1 MYVINLCFSQL
12 SNDLFFLEKMV
23 GFLMWAIMAS
33 VAAFLVLLKK
43 WFLKKCCGEE
53 RSTNNQPTQ
62 QPTLNPAFSPGQLS
76 VIPLMVMHTPPSST
90 ISGSPSSTSVAITPE
105 INREEEEEQ
114 EEEPVGHRTRLS
126 CARRLNWSKTSVV

>member
-1 MYVINLCFSQL
+1 MNSAEETESLTDMAL
-12 SNDLFFLEKMV
+12 

-76 VIPLMVMHTPPSST
+76 VIPLMVMHTSPSST

-105 INREEEEEQ
+105 INREEEEE
-114 EEEPVGHRTRLS
+114 EEPVGHRTRLS
-126 CARRLNWSKTSVV
+126 CARRLNWSKTSVVLF

>member
-12 SNDLFFLEKMV
+12 SNDLFFLKKIV

-105 INREEEEEQ
+105 INREEEEE
-114 EEEPVGHRTRLS
+114 PVGHRTRLS

>member
-1 MYVINLCFSQL
+1 M
-12 SNDLFFLEKMV
+12 FFTVVKWLIFLKKIV

-33 VAAFLVLLKK
+33 IDAFLVLLKK

-105 INREEEEEQ
+105 INREEEEE
-114 EEEPVGHRTRLS
+114 EEPVGHRTRLS
-126 CARRLNWSKTSVV
+126 CAWRLNWSKTSVV

>member
-1 MYVINLCFSQL
+1 M
-12 SNDLFFLEKMV
+12 FFTVVKWLIFLKKIV

-105 INREEEEEQ
+105 INREEEEE
-114 EEEPVGHRTRLS
+114 PVGHRTRLS

>member
-1 MYVINLCFSQL
+1 MNSAEETESLTDMAL
-12 SNDLFFLEKMV
+12 

-43 WFLKKCCGEE
+43 WFLKKCCGKE

-76 VIPLMVMHTPPSST
+76 VIPLMVMHTSPSST

-105 INREEEEEQ
+105 INREEEEE
-114 EEEPVGHRTRLS
+114 EEPIGHRTRLS